1 MPGTRGLCA
10 FCSARR
16 MGLCAAMQDGQALR
30 DLQRIRPTVRV
41 LAPGD
46 AAYHQGDP
54 SDACFHVI
62 SGWLALHHDLP
73 DGRRHVL
80 RILLPGDMFGYE
92 SQDVAQMSHGVIA
105 LTDASICAV
114 SARRL
119 ASLRARYRELNER
132 FIWMITRDRRLGDV
146 AIVTLVHGGA
156 TERICYLLVELAR
169 RLKGRAELAAD
180 TFRAPLT
187 QALIGEATGL
197 TQIHV
202 NRVLRRLRERGV
214 LRFQG
219 GFVTILDPAALL
231 KLAGGV
237 VERESP
243 RVCAPLV
250 SMESAQAS

>member
-16 MGLCAAMQDGQALR
+16 NGLCAAMTAPEALR
-30 DLQRIRPTVRV
+30 DLQRIRPNVRV

-54 SDACFHVI
+54 SGACFHVL

-73 DGRRHVL
+73 DGSRHVL
-80 RILLPGDMFGYE
+80 KILLPGDLFGYE
-92 SQDVAQMSHGVIA
+92 SHEARQMRHGVIA

-114 SARRL
+114 SAKRL
-119 ASLRARYRELNER
+119 AALRARYRELNER
-132 FIWMITRDRRLGDV
+132 FIWMITRDQLLSEMT
-146 AIVTLVHGGA
+146 IVTLAHGGA
-156 TERICYLLVELAR
+156 TERVCHLLVELAR
-169 RLKGRAELAAD
+169 RMRRHAELATTD
-180 TFRAPLT
+180 SFRAPLT
-187 QALIGEATGL
+187 QSLIGAATGL

-219 GFVTILDPAALL
+219 GLVTILDAAALTR
-231 KLAGGV
+231 LAGGAAGGDDAAM
-237 VERESP
+237 SLDLP
-243 RVCAPLV
+243 RVEA
-250 SMESAQAS
+250 ARA